1 MSTMKDSLPSVPQGI
16 CADGPNSRISD
27 DVTRLISAQQFLLE
41 RDLWRSKGRDPRFLR
56 EAATQLLGRDVDPF
70 THKLGER
77 SVADLI
83 IEVNRYFHSE
93 NRTRGARS
101 FRSRVIQAQDGE
113 FCALC
118 GSRSTNQLQVD
129 HVVPVNIGGQDH
141 LSNMQLL
148 CTDCNSAKGNWRSL
162 GVGAILQ
169 SSSSDGVP
177 KLLRYK
183 KLLESSSTSTGRT
196 IGQCRCGRTAKIA
209 PLDIEKIRPLFAPT
223 YLNLRV
229 TCKSHR

>member
-1 MSTMKDSLPSVPQGI
+1 MSTVKDSLPSVPQGI
-16 CADGPNSRISD
+16 AFERNSRISD
-27 DVTRLISAQQFLLE
+27 DVARLISAQQLVLE
-41 RDLWRSKGRDPRFLR
+41 KDLWLSKGRDPRFLR
-56 EAATQLLGRDVDPF
+56 EAAAQLLGREVDPY
-70 THKLGER
+70 THRLGEK
-77 SVADLI
+77 SVAELI

-93 NRTRGARS
+93 ERTSGASS
-101 FRSRVIQAQDGE
+101 FRSRVIQAQGGE

-129 HVVPVNIGGQDH
+129 HVVPVSIGGRDH

-169 SSSSDGVP
+169 LSAGDGVP

-183 KLLESSSTSTGRT
+183 KLLESSAISTGRT
-196 IGQCRCGRTAKIA
+196 IGQCRCGQTAEA
-209 PLDIEKIRPLFAPT
+209 AQLYVEKIRPLFAPT
-223 YLNLRV
+223 YLNLRA
-229 TCKSHR
+229 TCKKH